1 MIAHLKSGRLAQ
13 AAVWMA
19 EWARGQLEPALL
31 RHRAFAAALIASL
44 AAAFYWGIVASDRYV
59 SEAHVIIQRID
70 LAGGQAKDFTGLL
83 GSFGDGSR
91 ADQLL
96 LRDYL
101 LSTDMLKKL
110 DAKLKLRSHYSE
122 WYRDPLSRMWFEDTP
137 LELFY
142 RHFLSMVSVEFDD
155 YSGVLVVK
163 AQGYDPKTAHA
174 ITAMLVEEG
183 EHYMNA
189 MAHDLARD
197 QVAFLERQVA
207 DMSARTIRARQ
218 AVLDYQ
224 NSKGLV
230 SPQGTAENL
239 AVIINRL
246 EAQLAELR
254 TRRAAM
260 LGYLMPGSPNIVELN
275 MQIAAV
281 EKQIRQEQ
289 TQLVSPN
296 GKMLN
301 SIVEEF
307 QRLQLDAQFAQ
318 DVYKTALVALERG
331 RIEATRTLKKVSV
344 LQAPTEPQYPLEP
357 RRIYNI
363 VIFIL
368 ASLLLAGVVHLLAAI
383 IRDHKE

>member
-1 MIAHLKSGRLAQ
+1 MTAHLKSGRLAR
-13 AAVWMA
+13 AAAGTA
-19 EWARGQLEPALL
+19 EWLRGRLAPALL
-31 RHRAFAAALIASL
+31 RHRAFGIALVASL
-44 AAAFYWGIVASDRYV
+44 AAAFYWGIIASDRYV

-70 LAGGQAKDFTGLL
+70 LAGGQSKDFAGLL
-83 GSFGDGSR
+83 GNFGDGSR

-101 LSTDMLKKL
+101 LSADMLKKL
-110 DAKLKLRSHYSE
+110 DARLNLRSHYSE
-122 WYRDPLSRMWFEDTP
+122 WHRDPLSRMWFEDTP
-137 LELFY
+137 LELFH

-155 YSGVLVVK
+155 YAGVLVVK

-174 ITAMLVEEG
+174 LAAMLVEEG

-189 MAHDLARD
+189 MAHELARD

-230 SPQGTAENL
+230 SPQATAENL
-239 AVIINRL
+239 AVIVNRL

-254 TRRAAM
+254 TLRAAM
-260 LGYLMPGSPNIVELN
+260 LGYLMPDSPNIAELN

-289 TQLVSPN
+289 TRLVSPN

-307 QRLQLDAQFAQ
+307 QRLQLNAQFAQ

-363 VIFIL
+363 VVFIL

-383 IRDHKE
+383 IRDHKD